1 LEDAGGIEPLDV
13 LGRTVRATGR
23 TTAAGGR
30 WVGNSRGSP
39 AIIIDFGLDGVKM
52 LVMGAAVLVLVVVG
66 PGVIV
71 AFRDWSFRSKDGR

>member
-13 LGRTVRATGR
+13 LGPAGEAKEATGR

-30 WVGNSRGSP
+30 GPP
-39 AIIIDFGLDGVKM
+39 AIIIGFGLDGVKM

-66 PGVIV
+66 RGVIV
-71 AFRDWSFRSKDGR
+71 ACRDWSFRSQHGC